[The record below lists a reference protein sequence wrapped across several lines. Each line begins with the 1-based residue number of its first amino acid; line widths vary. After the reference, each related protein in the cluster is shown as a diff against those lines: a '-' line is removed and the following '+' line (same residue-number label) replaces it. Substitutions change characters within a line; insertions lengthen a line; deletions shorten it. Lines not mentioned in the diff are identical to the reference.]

1 MTMSLNNFFTKAL
14 TLSCQLLLMSSISYA
29 HSDLLDIY
37 KIAEK
42 NDVIIRQQ
50 RAIYNATQQEEYIT
64 RGALL
69 PQIDLSAYRSFN
81 KIEHIPTVRR
91 FYFKGYDLILEQV
104 LFDWAKW
111 HTYLRSEPLITIAE
125 KSWYL
130 SNQELILRVT
140 QAYVNILNAQDTLE
154 FTEKE
159 YEAINEL
166 YQESKARFDV
176 GEITRADIDQVR
188 ADLDA
193 VTAELYLARA
203 DVENKKDVLQ
213 EIINVKIPNLAK
225 LKNNYDLPKPR
236 VRYLKRWLEIARKY
250 NLNLQAAVA
259 NKKVAGHNISIAEA
273 GYMPT
278 VNLTAR
284 LRGSDGRQILQN
296 INNTATR
303 QFINSFRVAVE
314 LDSPNLNP
322 YGTIAENKQARANYH
337 SADQEHIEEY
347 RRAERE
353 IKQYYRDVHS
363 IGSEVQ
369 ALKQAV
375 KAAQSSL
382 DATQEG
388 FDVGTRTYV
397 IVLQRIS
404 ELYAAKRDYR
414 EAIYRYILALLSLEN
429 SAGTLD
435 IKDLIA
441 VNNMLYKHTPV
452 KQSKKTVKKT

>member
-1 MTMSLNNFFTKAL
+1 MCLNKIIKQISIF
-14 TLSCQLLLMSSISYA
+14 SSSILLMSSISYG

-50 RAIYNATQQEEYIT
+50 RALFNAAQQEEYIT

-69 PQIDLSAYRSFN
+69 PQIDLSAHRNFT
-81 KIEHIPTVRR
+81 KIEHIPTTRR
-91 FYFKGYDLILEQV
+91 FYFKGYDLILKQI

-111 HTYLRSEPLITIAE
+111 QTYLRSEPLITIAE

-159 YEAINEL
+159 YAAINEL
-166 YQESKARFDV
+166 YQESKARLEV
-176 GEITRADIDQVR
+176 GEITTADTDQVK

-203 DVENKKDVLQ
+203 NVENRKDILQ
-213 EIINVKIPNLAK
+213 EITNVKIPDLAK
-225 LKNNYDLPKPR
+225 LKSNYNLPQ
-236 VRYLKRWLEIARKY
+236 LKEPSLNRWLEIARKY
-250 NLNLQAAVA
+250 NLNLQSAVA
-259 NKKVAGHNISIAEA
+259 NRKVAGHNISIAEA

-284 LRGSDGRQILQN
+284 LRGNSGRRVFQN
-296 INNTATR
+296 VTNTAT
-303 QFINSFRVAVE
+303 QEFVDTFRVAIE

-322 YGTIAENKQARANYH
+322 YGTIAQNRQARAEYH
-337 SADQEHIEEY
+337 GADQGYIEEY
-347 RRAERE
+347 RRTERE

-363 IGSEVQ
+363 IRSEVQ

-382 DATQEG
+382 DATKEN
-388 FDVGTRTYV
+388 FDIGNRTYV

-404 ELYAAKRDYR
+404 ELYSAKRNYS
-414 EAIYRYILALLSLEN
+414 EAIYRYMLALLSLKN

-435 IKDLIA
+435 IKDLVT
-441 VNNMLYKHTPV
+441 VNDLLYKHKPV
-452 KQSKKTVKKT
+452 KESEKSSKKST